1 MIGSFRNDISKIES
15 DIVMRVKYIIFFLVA
30 IMLFM
35 LSNYSSRWLVA
46 AAAMGMIFLL
56 YGIYASRL
64 RMALTRSMALEQQIE
79 SLHDQLDNC
88 IRKEERT
95 RRIADQVTGANQ
107 RLMATMSHEIRTPM
121 NGIMGMATLLG
132 ETPLSNEQREYTD
145 GIRQCGELLISA
157 VNQILVDDIL
167 NFSKSGEEN
176 KRLDEHDF
184 DLRSCLEDVLDMF
197 AGATHEGVDL
207 LFWIND
213 SVPEQITG
221 DSKRLKQILVNLMEN
236 AVKYT
241 SKGEIVIEVHLVQ
254 EETDGKIVLEFVVR
268 DSGTG
273 IPASKIEGIFKG
285 LSGKGSSGS
294 EESQSSGLGLV
305 VCSRLV
311 EMMGGMISVL
321 SEPGSGATFT
331 FSIQAGVSRK
341 PLRNS
346 LNPGL
351 AMLEGKHILIV
362 DDNPHAL
369 ALLEGQLKQWNI
381 RTTCASS
388 GRQALDLLSSSRSLR
403 IDGVITDEDMPV
415 MKGRQLMTTILE
427 RHPGLPVILLVG
439 AGYQDQARPEIST
452 FQLAK
457 PVKRHLLRDRLLYIF
472 SQAVSEQKIAAA
484 ETESSA
490 GSFSESHPLRIL
502 VAEDNAINQKIALKM
517 LSKLGYEPVLAANG
531 KQALDILG
539 QERFDLVL
547 MDVQMPEMDGLEAT
561 RMLRLC
567 LDVQPVVIAMTANV
581 MQGDRDSC
589 LQAGMDDYIS
599 KPIEMSDLLAQLEKW
614 SLVIRENRK

>member
-1 MIGSFRNDISKIES
+1 
-15 DIVMRVKYIIFFLVA
+15 MRVKYIIFFLVA
-30 IMLFM
+30 VMLFV
-35 LSNYSSRWLVA
+35 LSNYSSRWLVV
-46 AAAMGMIFLL
+46 AAAMGMVFLL
-56 YGIYASRL
+56 YGIYASRM
-64 RMALTRSMALEQQIE
+64 RMTLTRSMALEQQVD

-95 RRIADQVTGANQ
+95 RKIADQVTGVNQ

-121 NGIMGMATLLG
+121 NGIMGMASLLA
-132 ETPLSNEQREYTD
+132 ETQLNSEQREYAD
-145 GIRQCGELLISA
+145 GIRQCGELLIAA

-167 NFSKSGEEN
+167 NFSKSGEGN
-176 KRLDEHDF
+176 NQLDEHDF

-197 AGATHEGVDL
+197 AGTAHEGVDL

-241 SKGEIVIEVHLVQ
+241 SKGEIVIEVHRTQ
-254 EETDGKIVLEFVVR
+254 DEIDGKIVLELCVR
-268 DSGTG
+268 DTGTG
-273 IPASKIEGIFKG
+273 IPAGKIEGIFKG
-285 LSGKGSSGS
+285 LSANDSSGTR
-294 EESQSSGLGLV
+294 ESQSSGLGLV

-311 EMMGGMISVL
+311 EMMGGTISVL

-341 PLRNS
+341 SLRNS
-346 LNPGL
+346 LYPGM
-351 AMLEGKHILIV
+351 AMLEGKHLLIV

-369 ALLEGQLKQWNI
+369 YLLEGQLKQWNI
-381 RTTCASS
+381 KTTRASS
-388 GRQALDLLSSSRSLR
+388 GREALDLMSAPRSLR
-403 IDGVITDEDMPV
+403 FDAVITDEDMPG
-415 MKGRQLMTTILE
+415 MKGSQLATTLRE
-427 RHPGLPVILLVG
+427 RHPGIPVILLVG
-439 AGYQDQARPEIST
+439 PAYQQDQSGPDISS

-457 PVKRHLLRDRLLYIF
+457 PVKRHVLRDRLLYIF
-472 SQAVSEQKIAAA
+472 SQVSSEQKDTTV
-484 ETESSA
+484 EVEKLS

-531 KQALDILG
+531 KQALDILS
-539 QERFDLVL
+539 QKRFDLVL

-599 KPIEMSDLLAQLEKW
+599 KPIDLDDLLAQLEKW
-614 SLVIRENRK
+614 SLVIREQRK